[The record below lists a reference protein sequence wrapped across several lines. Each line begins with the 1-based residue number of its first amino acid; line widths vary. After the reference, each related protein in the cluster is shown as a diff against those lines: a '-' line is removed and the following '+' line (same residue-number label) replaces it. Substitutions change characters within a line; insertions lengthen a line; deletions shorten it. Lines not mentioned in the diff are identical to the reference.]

1 MYFRNLYRTSAARM
15 IWSCLQRHR
24 VITMSIFYTSGVKT
38 FVNEFAAYDELGK
51 LIDNKATFYNW
62 TENYNRT
69 WSYTG
74 DLDITFHPDNVVF
87 NTTDVL
93 YYGYIQV
100 SVSLPLF
107 FWRTMKWKMYSN
119 FEILGSAISIE
130 IGVELW
136 YSLLCSTLSCGL
148 NLYYDIVMKVQ
159 KILLIWGC

>member
-1 MYFRNLYRTSAARM
+1 M
-15 IWSCLQRHR
+15 IFGWKCILGIFTEHMAQELFGPAYTGTR
-24 VITMSIFYTSGVKT
+24 VITMSDFYTSGVKT

-74 DLDITFHPDNVVF
+74 DLDITFYPDNVVF

-100 SVSLPLF
+100 SDDVTLYHCTCS
-107 FWRTMKWKMYSN
+107 
-119 FEILGSAISIE
+119 FEE
-130 IGVELW
+130 
-136 YSLLCSTLSCGL
+136 
-148 NLYYDIVMKVQ
+148 Q
-159 KILLIWGC
+159 

>member
-1 MYFRNLYRTSAARM
+1 M
-15 IWSCLQRHR
+15 
-24 VITMSIFYTSGVKT
+24 KT

-74 DLDITFHPDNVVF
+74 DLDITFYPDYETF

-100 SVSLPLF
+100 GVTAILCQYLLSE
-107 FWRTMKWKMYSN
+107 SN
-119 FEILGSAISIE
+119 EMGKNSKFEMICSAISAGITAE
-130 IGVELW
+130 PG
-136 YSLLCSTLSCGL
+136 YSLLRFMLVKFVL
-148 NLYYDIVMKVQ
+148 
-159 KILLIWGC
+159 

>member
-1 MYFRNLYRTSAARM
+1 MP
-15 IWSCLQRHR
+15 IWSRFH
-24 VITMSIFYTSGVKT
+24 IINHTSGVKT

-74 DLDITFHPDNVVF
+74 DLDITFYPDETF

-100 SVSLPLF
+100 GDSIILHWWIQVEASGARVPSSGYKLF
-107 FWRTMKWKMYSN
+107 HFHVVFGKNWLK
-119 FEILGSAISIE
+119 
-130 IGVELW
+130 
-136 YSLLCSTLSCGL
+136 
-148 NLYYDIVMKVQ
+148 
-159 KILLIWGC
+159 